1 MNNTKKIICSVLAVI
16 GVITGGSSVYSEA
29 PVTSSLQPD
38 AVAIGTVEIGDLIVG
53 ELIVS
58 PNALKVIGNAEGCRR
73 SPYVC
78 PAGLETDGI
87 GNTHNVTNEI
97 KTDDQIAIDWTRN
110 IIDAQNCLASSADV
124 SLMSQGQI
132 DAFTSFIFNTGCT
145 RFKHNRDGSETRIYH
160 KIKQGWFVGA
170 CNELKYWVYAG
181 GKKLAGLVSRRE
193 QEREMCFAN

>member
-1 MNNTKKIICSVLAVI
+1 VNNTKKIICSVLAVI

-97 KTDDQIAIDWTRN
+97 KTDDQIAVDWTRN